1 MQAYD
6 VYKDISE
13 RTGGD
18 IYIGVVG
25 AVRTGKST
33 FIRNMMDLLVLPR
46 IQDAHEKQRITDE
59 LPQSGA
65 GRTIMTTQPKFVPG
79 EAVSVDIDGRAELRI
94 RMVDCVGYLI
104 PGALG
109 QNEEDA
115 PRMVKTPWYDHDIP
129 FEQAAEIGTKKVI
142 DEHATIGVV
151 LTTDGSIAGIPREN
165 YIAAEERVVSELKQ
179 IGKPFVVVLN
189 SASPHSLE
197 AQALKNQLSEKYGV
211 SVVLMDVLN
220 MGRDDV
226 NLLLSDILYE
236 FPVRKVNY
244 AVSGWLCSLDPD
256 HWLFR
261 EILQKVE
268 AAAEQVTAMKDFRH
282 LLEPFE
288 EEAYIRRVSIDEI
301 LPGEGSILIDMDLK
315 QELFYQ
321 ILGQECGCE
330 IQDDGHLM
338 ELIKE
343 LMYAKQQYDRLEGAL
358 REVENTGYGI
368 VRPTMEEMTLEEP
381 EMVKQGS
388 RFGVRLK
395 ASAPSLHLIR
405 VDVETEVSPIV
416 GTESQSREFVGYL
429 MEEFQQDPGKLW
441 ETDLF
446 GKSIYTIVQEG
457 LAGKMASIP
466 DEAREKLREAMGRMI
481 NEGDAGVLCILL

>member
-343 LMYAKQQYDRLEGAL
+343 LMYAKQQYDRMEGAL